1 MFFDAKKAAGWEE
14 NTSSDQSVRTL
25 ECPKEKIDGSYQCK
39 VHSNFPESSTGNTV
53 AVCQSEH
60 WSKQPNLRKS
70 TSRVPSTC
78 NPIFNITLLFG
89 THILIF
95 TKRYDQN
102 LALNLLKIL
111 NSHLDSSMFLA
122 EKQLQLTPLNTQA
135 QLNCRQK

>member
-1 MFFDAKKAAGWEE
+1 MEVI
-14 NTSSDQSVRTL
+14 NVRYIQTSQSPAPGTL
-25 ECPKEKIDGSYQCK
+25 SQYVK
-39 VHSNFPESSTGNTV
+39 VSIGQSSQICGRVLHVFPQHAT
-53 AVCQSEH
+53 
-60 WSKQPNLRKS
+60 
-70 TSRVPSTC
+70 
-78 NPIFNITLLFG
+78 PIFNITLLFG